1 MKKLR
6 IFFTD
11 IDGYLVDANIQKY
24 VSQIELF
31 GDETIKDFEYIQ
43 NCIKYMLDMAKVNGT
58 DSENIKHIEKVYNYV
73 SYNMFE
79 MLKEYRDC
87 FLEYDNLV
95 SFEEKK
101 RYIEKYQENP
111 IVSQNVSEESS
122 YMDYIINALTYAKGL
137 IESEYNKYLKGEDF
151 ILPFSPINENNDI
164 ISYNNENP
172 RSIMARAISS
182 LQRMEI
188 YAMNRENG
196 RDDFL
201 TSCLMSGNQEVVDY
215 NRIYQKENIIEGSV
229 DALKYLLEN
238 NIVDMIVACSHYT
251 GSREGM
257 AKYNLFKEEFPFIVM
272 LPESLLKFHQEP
284 SCMGKRR
291 FRSSKDKQIDIM
303 KIKIANLFG
312 YDVDDIEVILGD
324 DSYQNLI
331 GLTDKTG
338 ILYRKLKEDE
348 QSQDNNTYNGFIRQT
363 SWNISEVSTIFSTI
377 LAKNSNKVLK
387 KQK

>member
-11 IDGYLVDANIQKY
+11 IDGYLVDADIQKY

-43 NCIKYMLDMAKVNGT
+43 NCIKYMLDMAKTNGA

-87 FLEYDNLV
+87 FLEYDNLI
-95 SFEEKK
+95 SFGEKK
-101 RYIEKYQENP
+101 MYLEKYQENP

-164 ISYNNENP
+164 ISYSNENP
-172 RSIMARAISS
+172 KSIMARAISS

-215 NRIYQKENIIEGSV
+215 NKIYQKENIIEGSV

-251 GSREGM
+251 GSREGI

-272 LPESLLKFHQEP
+272 LPESLLKFHQELP
-284 SCMGKRR
+284 CMGKRR
-291 FRSSKDKQIDIM
+291 FRSSKDKQIDLM

-331 GLTDKTG
+331 GLTDKIG
-338 ILYRKLKEDE
+338 ILYRKLNENE
-348 QSQDNNTYNGFIRQT
+348 QSQDNYTYNGFIRQT

-377 LAKNSNKVLK
+377 LERNPNKVLRK
-387 KQK
+387 